1 MHTHH
6 TNSLL
11 PGDSQVVHVVAIALA
26 ILFYAQTLYYV
37 GRTIF
42 VSGPGWLRPKPDTRD
57 PDALYWLEN
66 DLGHA
71 ACMWFM
77 AHHLAPMFAVPLFVT
92 DTLLLF
98 GAIWFGARP
107 YIFSKPQSE
116 EYRMWWDGAHSA
128 MFVGMWLMFRPDLQK
143 LPVLLIAQLLFWG
156 WFTHL
161 YAKETYKATK
171 YRFGYFAHFDM
182 GLVMLAM
189 TVLVAISLA
198 LPIAS
203 HPPGDPSG
211 DTASNSE
218 KQTAALAVD
227 DQTYQRE
234 VEEAGDQT
242 VVILV
247 WGGCEA
253 CAADARIFDGVAASV
268 CAADLK
274 FVKINKD
281 KSPRSAERLGVT
293 ECPTIKLVKRGVV
306 RPDKLEGVTDER
318 KILTFVINRSK

>member
-11 PGDSQVVHVVAIALA
+11 PVDSQVVHVAAIALA

-42 VSGPGWLRPKPDTRD
+42 VSGPGWLRLKKGGRD
-57 PDALYWLEN
+57 PDAFYWLEN
-66 DLGHA
+66 DIGHGV
-71 ACMWFM
+71 CMWYM
-77 AHHLAPMFAVPLFVT
+77 GHHLWPAFAVPLFVT
-92 DTLLLF
+92 DTILLF

-107 YIFSKPQSE
+107 YISKPQSE

-128 MFVGMWLMFRPDLQK
+128 MFVGMWLMFRPDIQK
-143 LPVLLIAQLLFWG
+143 LPVLVVAQLLFWG
-156 WFTHL
+156 WFTYF
-161 YAKETYKATK
+161 YAKETYRATK
-171 YRFGYFAHFDM
+171 HRFGYFAHFDM

-189 TVLVAISLA
+189 TVLVAIGLA
-198 LPIAS
+198 LPAGPHTS
-203 HPPGDPSG
+203 DDPSAETS
-211 DTASNSE
+211 DSQ
-218 KQTAALAVD
+218 KQQAALAVD

-253 CAADARIFDGVAASV
+253 CAADARMFDSIAVSV
-268 CAADLK
+268 CAPDVK

-293 ECPTIKLVKRGVV
+293 KCPTVKLVKRGVV
-306 RPDKLEGVTDER
+306 SQDKLEGVTDER
-318 KILTFVINRSK
+318 QILTFIINRTK